1 MLCVLKKS
9 CSNSG
14 WPNRRRP
21 RNRRSNASHPLA
33 VVWSLRLLR
42 QGGGGSRGCIR
53 PRCRGSSFFLL
64 VWPPSNESTWNPPI
78 AIAIATAASS
88 SSFGTARIQYVVLGR
103 RRNRSLLPQP
113 PIRLPQ
119 GSYHTSHVPN
129 RLRPPPR
136 QEEEEEDHAVL
147 MLRLRRPFRC
157 SRFVLLL
164 LLLLLVLLWMTMT
177 MILITDATFDVR
189 FSPCFCSR
197 EEVLWTMRIVLLLL
211 LLLLRLRRLM
221 WMPIIL
227 VGTTEG
233 AELWHNK
240 TRSTYRINTTYLS
253 TTEDGATSTTTSH

>member
-1 MLCVLKKS
+1 MCCVLKKVVRTREGRTEDGHGTAAATPRLHS
-9 CSNSG
+9 LFG
-14 WPNRRRP
+14 VVAATATPAAARR
-21 RNRRSNASHPLA
+21 
-33 VVWSLRLLR
+33 
-42 QGGGGSRGCIR
+42 GGSRGCIR

-78 AIAIATAASS
+78 ATAIATAASS

-211 LLLLRLRRLM
+211 LLLLRLRRLL

-227 VGTTEG
+227 VGTAEG
-233 AELWHNK
+233 AELFAQE
-240 TRSTYRINTTYLS
+240 RGRP
-253 TTEDGATSTTTSH
+253 TE

>member
-1 MLCVLKKS
+1 MYVVCVKKKLFELGMAES
-9 CSNSG
+9 KTATESPKQRIASPRCG
-14 WPNRRRP
+14 VVATTAARR
-21 RNRRSNASHPLA
+21 
-33 VVWSLRLLR
+33 
-42 QGGGGSRGCIR
+42 GGSRGCIR

-227 VGTTEG
+227 VGTAEG
-233 AELWHNK
+233 AELFAQE
-240 TRSTYRINTTYLS
+240 RGRP
-253 TTEDGATSTTTSH
+253 TE